1 MPSDDQPQRRAAA
14 AELILPVAGVLFT
27 LYYFSTIIDS
37 PWEAQVGALF
47 VGLILIG
54 LVVSLV
60 VKTGFDIR
68 AGRAALSFGTLFNE
82 GWVTRKRGGLL
93 AVTLAYI
100 VAIGYLGFTITS
112 FLYLSCAML
121 LLDDRRRVRLILPL
135 AAVISWSAIFCSSS
149 LSRPASPRAPSK
161 HSCRGWSE
169 WDSTGACSCRCSL
182 SRSPCGG

>member
-135 AAVISWSAIFCSSS
+135 AAVISLVGYFLFIVAFETRFPKGPFET
-149 LSRPASPRAPSK
+149 LMQ
-161 HSCRGWSE
+161 G
-169 WDSTGACSCRCSL
+169 L
-182 SRSPCGG
+182 V